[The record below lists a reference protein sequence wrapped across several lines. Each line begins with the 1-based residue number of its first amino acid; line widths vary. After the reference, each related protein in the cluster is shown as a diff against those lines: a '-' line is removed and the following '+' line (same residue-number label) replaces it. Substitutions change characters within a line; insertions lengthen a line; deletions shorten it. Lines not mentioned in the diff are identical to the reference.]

1 MRTEMVSLNA
11 DQFSD
16 ELKVLRKQVS
26 QLKHIADTQNIT
38 IKRLREELAD
48 VKQDRSNILLCWAEL
63 DPPYLFAP
71 KEVIRKN
78 IENDNDIDI

>member
-1 MRTEMVSLNA
+1 MRTERVSISA
-11 DQFSD
+11 QFSD
-16 ELKVLRKQVS
+16 ELKVLRKQVG
-26 QLKHIADTQNIT
+26 QLKHIVDTQNII

-48 VKQDRSNILLCWAEL
+48 VTQDRSNILLCWAEL
-63 DPPYLFAP
+63 DPPP

>member
-1 MRTEMVSLNA
+1 MRTEKVSLNA

-63 DPPYLFAP
+63 DPPP

>member
-1 MRTEMVSLNA
+1 MRMEGVSLNA
-11 DQFSD
+11 DQFSG
-16 ELKVLRKQVS
+16 ELRVLRKQVS
-26 QLKHIADTQNIT
+26 QLKHIVDTQNIT

-63 DPPYLFAP
+63 DPPP
-71 KEVIRKN
+71 KKGTRKN

>member
-63 DPPYLFAP
+63 DPPP